1 MEFSLLKYLMVLQ
14 IRVKSVCGF
23 LTLRDE
29 DQNLK
34 TAIKVLEFES
44 LNLSSMINCMYA
56 FINSSASNSNA
67 SPEKQHLDKKLH
79 AFFPL

>member
-44 LNLSSMINCMYA
+44 LNLSSMKSCMHA
-56 FINSSASNSNA
+56 FIN
-67 SPEKQHLDKKLH
+67 
-79 AFFPL
+79 